1 MYCNA
6 PFKFFFCF
14 FVLFFSSILIAQNS
28 FQKGS
33 YIDKNGNK
41 NEGLIYNLD
50 WQFNPSEI
58 EFKNL
63 LNGESKQLTI
73 DDIQEFEIDGYCK
86 YVKYEGLVDDSSAK
100 LEEFGFNRNPNWK
113 SVRIF
118 LKVLVDSDASLF
130 FYNTKNYS
138 RFFYNIKSKDLKTH
152 QLVYKEFYLN
162 GSKTEIG
169 TNFQFR
175 QQLAND
181 LACSSIKGNTFSKLI
196 YNKKDLVKYFLEFN
210 KCQGIVVDQNIN
222 HSGSNKK
229 IQFNYSFLIGVSS
242 INFETKNNNVSGNV
256 YQLHKFDNIYSFP
269 FGGEIELVLPINNN
283 KWSVYLQTAYQSF
296 DDEEVVDGLYSPI
309 IYKIDYKSLNIPLG
323 IRHYFFL
330 NNLDSKIYLN
340 GAVGFNFDLGS
351 KAVLGNGSNHSFFKS
366 ALGLNFGVGYV
377 LKNKYSLGLQYNY
390 CFDVINNTAFQSSY
404 STFGLLFKYKLNK

>member
-1 MYCNA
+1 M
-6 PFKFFFCF
+6 PLLSSLFLFFS
-14 FVLFFSSILIAQNS
+14 LFFSSILIAQNS

-33 YIDKNGNK
+33 YIDKNRNK
-41 NEGLIYNLD
+41 NEGFIYNLD

-63 LNGESKQLTI
+63 LNGESKHLTI

-100 LEEFGFNRNPNWK
+100 LDEFDRNPNWK
-113 SVRIF
+113 SLSIL

-130 FYNTKNYS
+130 SYNTKDYS
-138 RFFYNIKSKDLKTH
+138 RFFYNIKSKDSKIK

-181 LACSSIKGNTFSKLI
+181 LVCNSIKGNTFSKLV
-196 YNKKDLVKYFLEFN
+196 YNKKDLVKIFLDFN
-210 KCQGIVVDQNIN
+210 NCQGIAVNSNVI
-222 HSGSNKK
+222 HSDSNKK
-229 IQFNYSFLIGVSS
+229 IQFNYSLLIGISA
-242 INFETKNNNVSGNV
+242 INFEIKNDNVSRNV
-256 YQLHKFDNIYSFP
+256 NQLHKFDNIYSFP

-283 KWSVYLQTAYQSF
+283 KWSVYFQPAYQSF
-296 DDEEVVDGLYSPI
+296 DDEEIVKGLYAPI
-309 IYKIDYKSLNIPLG
+309 IYKIDYKSLNLPLG

-340 GAVGFNFDLGS
+340 GAVGFNFDLAS

-366 ALGLNFGVGYV
+366 ALGLNLGVGYV

-390 CFDVINNTAFQSSY
+390 CFDVINNSAFQSSY
-404 STFGLLFKYKLNK
+404 STFGLVFKYKLNK